1 MTDEVS
7 ESMRVSFTVWCTAGL
22 VAAALGVTI
31 MSISVFN
38 NYTSNYTNAMTSSA
52 TNNLSDLAKL
62 EAVTCPTV
70 YSALVGGIDR
80 INTIVYKVGSNS
92 RQIYKLGTT
101 SEDDLITLMTGSYTT
116 KYVRVTMTPNNK
128 NGLLDVVLEE
138 VTR

>member
-70 YSALVGGIDR
+70 YSALVSGIDR
-80 INTIVYKVGSNS
+80 INTIVYKTGSTS